1 MIQPMEILMGK
12 NQKGE
17 QKSNILGY
25 IKNEKDI
32 AKYKLETLE
41 RIKSPS
47 LSQKRVM
54 EIERE
59 FISLPLEDLF
69 FEDAADVAAAIS
81 IYRTS
86 RTQFFNLYKISRD
99 EPAVKNDALLDKKII
114 YLKNLSH
121 DLKFIKTQEVNY
133 IQNTELYYELIK
145 RQAAKNKN
153 SFEIEK
159 KFLDGKDLSEMLKV
173 EPIVLARKR
182 GRIQAALYSLGEAI
196 ASRIKNPC
204 DQKSL
209 DEMVEGL
216 EELIF
221 ENYNEALKFLPN
233 FLPGTMGNNP
243 SVSKLHPL
251 QNVLEFHSLEGKLI
265 GLRPIAVANFQSD
278 TPVLGNLLFGKKKV
292 ISITQEIDSS
302 RNIRNKVFGILIP
315 LPHEGN
321 EKLSLLYKKI
331 FIDDKDI
338 SNMFSSSFSNIKAK
352 HNNELVYCKSLL
364 MKPFWQ
370 LSSEVGNSLTFKSI
384 ISDLMGISL
393 GDISIVNLNDKNIID
408 KINNTHSGFINISSN
423 SRVYSAKTR
432 SEEEGISEIIGIIKS
447 KISEIKNDYNLIVE
461 R

>member
-12 NQKGE
+12 SQKGE

-153 SFEIEK
+153 
-159 KFLDGKDLSEMLKV
+159 
-173 EPIVLARKR
+173 
-182 GRIQAALYSLGEAI
+182 
-196 ASRIKNPC
+196 
-204 DQKSL
+204 
-209 DEMVEGL
+209 
-216 EELIF
+216 
-221 ENYNEALKFLPN
+221 
-233 FLPGTMGNNP
+233 
-243 SVSKLHPL
+243 
-251 QNVLEFHSLEGKLI
+251 
-265 GLRPIAVANFQSD
+265 
-278 TPVLGNLLFGKKKV
+278 
-292 ISITQEIDSS
+292 
-302 RNIRNKVFGILIP
+302 
-315 LPHEGN
+315 
-321 EKLSLLYKKI
+321 
-331 FIDDKDI
+331 
-338 SNMFSSSFSNIKAK
+338 
-352 HNNELVYCKSLL
+352 
-364 MKPFWQ
+364 
-370 LSSEVGNSLTFKSI
+370 
-384 ISDLMGISL
+384 
-393 GDISIVNLNDKNIID
+393 
-408 KINNTHSGFINISSN
+408 
-423 SRVYSAKTR
+423 
-432 SEEEGISEIIGIIKS
+432 
-447 KISEIKNDYNLIVE
+447 
-461 R
+461 